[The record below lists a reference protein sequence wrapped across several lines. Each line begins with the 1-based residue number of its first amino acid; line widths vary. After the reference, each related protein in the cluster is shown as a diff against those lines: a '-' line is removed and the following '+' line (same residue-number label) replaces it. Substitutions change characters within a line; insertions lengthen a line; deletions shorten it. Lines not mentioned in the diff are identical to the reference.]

1 MSIANPTPRVSV
13 IIPAYNGDRYIA
25 QAVES
30 VISQTYKNWEI
41 IVIDDGSTDDTRQA
55 LEPYFDKIRYVYQ
68 ENQGVAAARNRGIQE
83 SRGELIA
90 FLDQDDFFLSDKLAG
105 QVALFDAQPSLGI
118 VNSGWRLVNQQGE
131 TISDIKSW
139 EYFPTL
145 NLKTWIVQMPVLP
158 SAMMF
163 SRKWLENVGGFNSEF
178 DSVDDADLVL
188 RLALLG
194 CESAWLPQ
202 VTVCYRQ
209 HDKNVSIKKSLK
221 QANLF
226 IKLKQN
232 LFNKPDLPQ
241 HIRDLENPAFYEAL
255 TWMAWH
261 LYYTGYPASAVEYY
275 QKSFA
280 YTPYSAKKTVGDWIN
295 RLGWCCKAYGFPRN
309 MQSLRNL
316 PEWKNLMSSIL
327 RQKTVRVSVIIPA
340 YNCDCYIL
348 KAVKSV
354 IDQTYQEWEIIV
366 VDDGST
372 DNTRQILEPYCDLI
386 QYVYQENQGVAIARN
401 RGCEL
406 AKGEFLA
413 FLDSDDFFL
422 PEKLEKQIAC
432 FDADP
437 TFDLVQTGWLI
448 VGKKDEGI
456 YGVKPWEEAPKL
468 DLESLVLY
476 KSVRSSALMLRREWW
491 ERLGGFDPRFRLTED
506 LDFVLRLALK
516 GGNPIWLKEILTC
529 YRQHDSNL
537 MSGGSKVMKNM
548 EIVMEQFFA
557 RRDLPQHIRDLKGA
571 ERYRCLVWIAC
582 RMYRDG
588 YLAEMVECLEKSLHY
603 TPFTGTE
610 TVFKWLETFR
620 SVSQESGIEFDVYA
634 LTNLKEWQ
642 DMVVVAANNTP
653 QFQPTDSSSISQP
666 QKTRVLLYAEDH
678 GVGGLAQFNH
688 SLMCKL
694 AADGY
699 EVISVQTQASNPL
712 ITEQKQRGIEHIWLE
727 FDTIKEFLRVS
738 YNLGDAEK
746 VYAQAQPDL
755 IIFSDGSP
763 MANFAAKQVAIK
775 QNIPYIVTLGYIGR
789 NYETFDRGDQ
799 VPYFDAVSYQYDLAK
814 AVVAVSM
821 ENFNLFKK
829 IFKVPL
835 QRGKVIYYG
844 RPNSYF
850 EPPNLSTRQ
859 RLRLEQGIPEDAVV
873 CFTAARLTPIKGYQY
888 QLRAIAQLKNRLV
901 WQQLYFVWAGPGS
914 TTHDD
919 MEPELRAIVNQLGIN
934 EQVKF
939 LGQRW
944 DIADWLDASDIFI
957 LSSEAEGM
965 PLAVMEAMAKGLP
978 VIATAVS
985 GIPEELGETGKL
997 LPDPKIDPKG
1007 TVKELVEAVEIWA
1020 GNPELRRLAGQGC
1033 KARAEQLFKEERMLR
1048 QYGEIIAQALA
1059 RDDKSDSFSI
1069 SPKVHRQIQQ
1079 VDRLLKYYHLVWKA
1093 WDAYARGD
1101 MSQMVKN
1108 LQSSWACT
1116 PLFTTETILSWVN
1129 LFVFL
1134 SSQKGIK
1141 IDCGALINSG
1151 EWQQLMDSIHSLESV
1166 PSVG

>member
-1 MSIANPTPRVSV
+1 MSMANPTPRVSV
-13 IIPAYNGDRYIA
+13 IIPAYNADRYIA

-41 IVIDDGSTDDTRQA
+41 IVVDDGSTDDTRQV
-55 LEPYFDKIRYVYQ
+55 LQPYVEKIRYVYQ

-118 VNSGWRLVNQQGE
+118 VNSGWRLVNEQGE
-131 TISDIKSW
+131 TISDIKCW
-139 EYFPTL
+139 EHFPTL

-202 VTVCYRQ
+202 VAVCYRQ
-209 HDKNVSIKKSLK
+209 HDKNVSIKKSIE

-280 YTPYSAKKTVGDWIN
+280 YTPYSAKKTVRDWIN
-295 RLGWCCKAYGFPRN
+295 RLGAIAKAYGFPLT
-309 MQSLRNL
+309 MQLLRNL
-316 PEWKNLMSSIL
+316 PEWQDLMSNIIP
-327 RQKTVRVSVIIPA
+327 KKAVRVSVIIPTF
-340 YNCDCYIL
+340 NCDCYIL
-348 KAVKSV
+348 RAVESV
-354 IDQTYQEWEIIV
+354 IDQTYQDWEIIV

-372 DNTRQILEPYCDLI
+372 DNTRQILEPYYDLI
-386 QYVYQENQGVAIARN
+386 QYVYQENQGAAIARN

-437 TFDLVQTGWLI
+437 TLDLVQTGWLI
-448 VGKKDEGI
+448 VDKKDEGI
-456 YGVKPWEEAPKL
+456 YGVKPWEEAPQL
-468 DLESLVLY
+468 DLQSLVLY

-491 ERLGGFDPRFRLTED
+491 ERLGGFDPRFSLAED

-516 GGNPIWLKEILTC
+516 GCNLVWLKEILTC
-529 YRQHDSNL
+529 YRHHDSNL
-537 MSGGSKVMKNM
+537 ISSGSKVMKNM
-548 EIVMEQFFA
+548 EIVMEQFFE
-557 RRDLPQHIRDLKGA
+557 RLDLPQYIRDLKRA
-571 ERYRCLVWIAC
+571 ERYRCSVWVAW

-588 YLAEMVECLEKSLHY
+588 SLAEMVECLEKSLHY

-610 TVFKWLETFR
+610 TVFKWLETFTQ
-620 SVSQESGIEFDVYA
+620 VSQEYGIEFDTYA

-642 DMVVVAANNTP
+642 DIVVVAANNTP
-653 QFQPTDSSSISQP
+653 QFQPAHISISKAP
-666 QKTRVLLYAEDH
+666 KPRILLYAEDH

-694 AADGY
+694 VAEGY
-699 EVISVQTQASNPL
+699 QVISVQTKASHPL
-712 ITEQKQRGIEHIWLE
+712 IGEQKQLGIEHIWLD
-727 FDTIKEFLRVS
+727 FDTIKEFLQVA

-746 VYAQAQPDL
+746 IYAQAQPDL

-799 VPYFDAVSYQYDLAK
+799 IPYFEAVSYQYDLAK
-814 AVVAVSM
+814 AVVAVCQ
-821 ENFNLFKK
+821 ENLNLFKR

-835 QRGKVIYYG
+835 KRGKVIYYG

-859 RLRLEQGIPEDAVV
+859 RLRQEQGIPENAVV
-873 CFTAARLTPIKGYQY
+873 CFTAARLSPIKGYQY
-888 QLRAIAQLKNRLV
+888 QLQAIAQLKNCPI
-901 WQQLYFVWAGPGS
+901 WSQIYFVWAGPGS
-914 TTHDD
+914 TIHDNL
-919 MEPELRAIVNQLGIN
+919 EPELRATVSKLGV
-934 EQVKF
+934 EKQVKF

-957 LSSEAEGM
+957 LSSQAEGM
-965 PLAVMEAMAKGLP
+965 PLAIMEAMAKGLP

-985 GIPEELGETGKL
+985 GIPEELGDTGKL
-997 LPDPKIDPKG
+997 LPDPTIDPEG
-1007 TVKELVEAVEIWA
+1007 TVKELVETVEIWA
-1020 GNPELRRLAGQGC
+1020 ENPESRRLAGQAC
-1033 KARAEQLFKEERMLR
+1033 KARAQELFKEERMLR
-1048 QYGEIIAQALA
+1048 EYGEIIEQAFVS
-1059 RDDKSDSFSI
+1059 DGESDSFSI
-1069 SPKVHRQIQQ
+1069 SPKLKKQLQQ
-1079 VDRLLKYYHLVWKA
+1079 VESLLKYYYLVLKA
-1093 WDAYARGD
+1093 GDAYYNGD
-1101 MSQMVKN
+1101 MSEMVNN
-1108 LQSSWACT
+1108 LQSAWACT
-1116 PLFTTETILSWVN
+1116 PYFTTETIFDWVKN
-1129 LFVFL
+1129 FGILAAE
-1134 SSQKGIK
+1134 KGVPF
-1141 IDCGALINSG
+1141 DTNELINSRS
-1151 EWQQLMDSIHSLESV
+1151 WQQVIESIQGFEVLSSV
-1166 PSVG
+1166 R

>member
-1 MSIANPTPRVSV
+1 MSMANSTPQVSV

-41 IVIDDGSTDDTRQA
+41 IVVDDGSTDDTRQA
-55 LEPYFDKIRYVYQ
+55 LQPYVEKIRYVYQ
-68 ENQGVAAARNRGIQE
+68 ENQGVAAARNRGIKE

-118 VNSGWRLVNQQGE
+118 VNSGWRLVNEQGE

-139 EYFPTL
+139 EYFPIL

-188 RLALLG
+188 RLVLLG

-209 HDKNVSIKKSLK
+209 HDKNVSIKKSLE
-221 QANLF
+221 QANLY

-309 MQSLRNL
+309 MQLLRNL
-316 PEWKNLMSSIL
+316 PEWQDLMSSIIP
-327 RQKTVRVSVIIPA
+327 KKAVRVSVIIPT
-340 YNCDCYIL
+340 YNCDCYL
-348 KAVKSV
+348 LRAVESV
-354 IDQTYQEWEIIV
+354 IYQTYQDWEIIV

-386 QYVYQENQGVAIARN
+386 QYVYQENQGAAIARN

-437 TFDLVQTGWLI
+437 TLDLVQTGWLI
-448 VGKKDEGI
+448 VDKKDEGI
-456 YGVKPWEEAPKL
+456 YGVKPWEEAPQL
-468 DLESLVLY
+468 DLQSLVLY

-491 ERLGGFDPRFRLTED
+491 ERLGGFDPRFSLTED

-516 GGNPIWLKEILTC
+516 GCNSVWLKEILTC

-537 MSGGSKVMKNM
+537 MSSGSKVMKNM

-557 RRDLPQHIRDLKGA
+557 RLDLPQYIRDLKRG
-571 ERYRCLVWIAC
+571 ERYRCLVWVAW

-588 YLAEMVECLEKSLHY
+588 YLAEMVECLEKSLNY

-620 SVSQESGIEFDVYA
+620 SVSQNYGIDFNTYA

-642 DMVVVAANNTP
+642 DIVVVAANNTP
-653 QFQPTDSSSISQP
+653 QFQPAHISIDQP
-666 QKTRVLLYAEDH
+666 PKTRLLLYAEDH

-694 AADGY
+694 VAEGY
-699 EVISVQTQASNPL
+699 HVISVQTKASHPL
-712 ITEQKQRGIEHIWLE
+712 IAEQKQLGIEHIWLE
-727 FDTIKEFLRVS
+727 FDTMKEFLRVA
-738 YNLGDAEK
+738 YNLDDAK
-746 VYAQAQPDL
+746 KIYAQAQPDL

-799 VPYFDAVSYQYDLAK
+799 IPYFEAVSYQYDLAK
-814 AVVAVSM
+814 AVVAVCQ
-821 ENFNLFKK
+821 ENLNLFKR

-835 QRGKVIYYG
+835 RRGKVIYYG

-859 RLRLEQGIPEDAVV
+859 RLRQEQGIPENAVV

-888 QLRAIAQLKNRLV
+888 QLQAIAELKYRPI
-901 WQQLYFVWAGPGS
+901 WPQIYFVWAGPGC
-914 TTHDD
+914 TTHDNL
-919 MEPELRAIVNQLGIN
+919 EPELRATVSKLGVE

-957 LSSEAEGM
+957 LSSQAEGM
-965 PLAVMEAMAKGLP
+965 PLAIMEAMAKGLP

-985 GIPEELGETGKL
+985 GIPEELGDTGKL
-997 LPDPKIDPKG
+997 LPDPTIDLKG
-1007 TVKELVEAVEIWA
+1007 TVKELVETVEIWA
-1020 GNPELRRLAGQGC
+1020 ENPELRRIAGQAC
-1033 KARAEQLFKEERMLR
+1033 KARAQELFKEERMLR
-1048 QYGEIIAQALA
+1048 EYGEIIEQAFVS
-1059 RDDKSDSFSI
+1059 DGESDSFSI
-1069 SPKVHRQIQQ
+1069 SPKLKKQLQQ
-1079 VDRLLKYYHLVWKA
+1079 VDSLLKYYYLVWKA
-1093 WDAYARGD
+1093 GDAYYNGD
-1101 MSQMVKN
+1101 LSEMVNN
-1108 LQSSWACT
+1108 LQSAWACT
-1116 PLFTTETILSWVN
+1116 PYFTTETIFDWVKN
-1129 LFVFL
+1129 FGIFAAE
-1134 SSQKGIK
+1134 KGVNF
-1141 IDCGALINSG
+1141 DANELINSRS
-1151 EWQQLMDSIHSLESV
+1151 WQQVIESIQGFEVFSSV
-1166 PSVG
+1166 R